1 MLVELFK
8 KKKKIKRLKKHGAR
22 YDFKIYGVRLPED

>member
-8 KKKKIKRLKKHGAR
+8 KLKRLKKHGAR